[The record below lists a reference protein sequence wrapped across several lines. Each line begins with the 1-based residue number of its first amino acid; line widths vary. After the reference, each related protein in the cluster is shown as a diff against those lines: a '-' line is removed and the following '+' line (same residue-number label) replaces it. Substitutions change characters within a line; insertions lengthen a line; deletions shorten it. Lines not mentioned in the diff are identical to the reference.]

1 MKLFADDCLI
11 YSPVTCEGD
20 QINLNRRLQALDQ
33 WCIIWDKKINYSK
46 TTFTH
51 IHSRGRECITSEV
64 TF

>member
-51 IHSRGRECITSEV
+51 IHSSGRECMTWEV